1 MEIIKNVQLL
11 RDHIMLKYGSIN
23 TAKNYCSA
31 LTMFL
36 VHFKEYPESKAVSDE
51 KIIDYLLGIPGHSNR
66 RTHHSSVK
74 LFYKIKG
81 QPHKFR
87 FIPYPEKEDK
97 LPIHV
102 NKEEFYQMVSVCTNE
117 KHRLIITIM
126 FDCGL
131 RVSEVCNLKLENID
145 ESNMLLNILHAKG
158 RKDRKVKLS
167 GILLLMIKS
176 YYLAY
181 RPDTYLFNGQ
191 GSLQYTV
198 KSCQEVTKYLCV
210 RAGIKKKFTPHK
222 FRHGFAMTLLENG
235 EELRA
240 IGIQLGH
247 ESDKTTEIYARMNN
261 TVIQKIESP
270 LEQLMREKGTGMIK
284 TTAIEAPIESVKF
297 PDAISPVGQRTYQVV
312 FNGKQFEILELN
324 NHITQAPPN
333 HQWTINKDAQYVLG
347 WYEKKGYKITEI
359 STSVVQ

>member
-1 MEIIKNVQLL
+1 MEILKNVNLL
-11 RDHIMLKYGSIN
+11 RDYIMLKYESHN

-36 VHFKEYPESKAVSDE
+36 VHFKDYPEPKAVSDE
-51 KIIDYLLGIPGHSNR
+51 KIIDYLLQIPGHSNR
-66 RTHHSSVK
+66 RTHHSAVK
-74 LFYKIKG
+74 LFYKVKG

-102 NKEEFYQMVSVCTNE
+102 NKEEFFKMVSVCINE
-117 KHRLIITIM
+117 KHRLLITIM

-131 RVSEVCNLKLENID
+131 RVSEVCNLKLQDID
-145 ESNMLLNILHAKG
+145 ESNMTLNILHAKG

-181 RPDTYLFNGQ
+181 KPDTYLFNGQ
-191 GSLQYTV
+191 GSLQYTA
-198 KSCQEVTKYLCV
+198 KSCQEVVKQLCAK
-210 RAGIKKKFTPHK
+210 AGIQKHFTPHK

-235 EELRA
+235 ENIRS
-240 IGIQLGH
+240 IGIQMGH

-261 TVIQKIESP
+261 KVIQKIESP
-270 LEQLMREKGTGMIK
+270 LEQLIREKGTGMIPMK
-284 TTAIEAPIESVKF
+284 EIKANEHPIEITPSILQAGEK
-297 PDAISPVGQRTYQVV
+297 IYRVV
-312 FNGKQFEILELN
+312 FNGKQFEIN
-324 NHITQAPPN
+324 IMNGHITKAPDN
-333 HQWTINKDAQYVLG
+333 HKWAINKDAEYVLG
-347 WYEKKGYKITEI
+347 WYEKKGYAITELPAC
-359 STSVVQ
+359 

>member
-1 MEIIKNVQLL
+1 MEILKNTQLL
-11 RDHIMLKYGSIN
+11 RDYIMLKYQSHN

-36 VHFKEYPESKAVSDE
+36 VHFKDYPEPKAVSDE
-51 KIIDYLLGIPGHSNR
+51 KIIDYLLQIPGHSNR
-66 RTHHSSVK
+66 RTHHSAVK
-74 LFYKIKG
+74 LFFKIKG

-102 NKEEFYQMVSVCTNE
+102 NKEEFFQMVSVCQNE
-117 KHRLIITIM
+117 KHRLLITIM

-176 YYLAY
+176 YYLTY
-181 RPDTYLFNGQ
+181 KPDTYLFNGQ
-191 GSLQYTV
+191 GSLQYSI
-198 KSCQEVTKYLCV
+198 KSCQEVTKQLCEK
-210 RAGIKKKFTPHK
+210 AGIKKHFTPHK

-235 EELRA
+235 EDLRS
-240 IGIQLGH
+240 IGNQLGH
-247 ESDKTTEIYARMNN
+247 ESEKTTEIYARMNN
-261 TVIQKIESP
+261 TVIQKIQSP
-270 LEQLMREKGTGMIK
+270 LEQLIKEKGAGMIPMK
-284 TTAIEAPIESVKF
+284 EIEAKIEPVKLNDCVF
-297 PDAISPVGQRTYQVV
+297 PAMHKTYQVV
-312 FNGKQFEILELN
+312 FNGKQFEIRVMD
-324 NHITQAPPN
+324 NHITQAPAN
-333 HQWTINKDAQYVLG
+333 HQWTINKDAQYVIE
-347 WYEKKGYKITEI
+347 WYQKKGYAITEI
-359 STSVVQ
+359 QAH